1 MGKNTPTAERK
12 KPLASDKM
20 AGAPIKVGIL
30 FSQTGVTSATERG
43 MSDAT
48 LFAIEQVNAA
58 GGINGREIV
67 PFLLD
72 PGSQPDAYYDLAN
85 KLLVEFGVKIIFGC
99 YMSSSR
105 KAALRAVERQNGL
118 LCYPAQYEGFE
129 YSRNAIYCGAVANQ
143 NSYPL
148 GEYLLESSRSRFY
161 MVGSDYIWP
170 RESDRIMTEMVLR
183 DGGEIVGRQY
193 LKLGAKNY
201 EFVELVK
208 NIKAKQPDVIFCNF
222 VGDSIIKFYQ
232 AYADAGLSATT
243 MPIASLTTS
252 EADIAV
258 MGHDVGAGHITSATY
273 FQTHLSPENRL
284 CLQKYEK
291 WKGQPVITNMCWE
304 AAYFQVG
311 LVSEALREVET
322 DEPDVLRKAILGR
335 EFLAPQGKVRIDPSN
350 GHASLW
356 PKIGRARDD
365 GQFEIVAI
373 MDRVVPDPY
382 LVSSFHRHL
391 HSEMNALPL

>member
-1 MGKNTPTAERK
+1 
-12 KPLASDKM
+12 M

-72 PGSQPDAYYDLAN
+72 PGSHPDAYYDLAN
-85 KLLVEFGVKIIFGC
+85 KLLIEFGVKIIFGC

-143 NSYPL
+143 ISYPL
-148 GEYLLESSRSRFY
+148 GEYLLESSRNRFY

-193 LKLGAKNY
+193 LKLSAKNY

-232 AYADAGLSATT
+232 AYADAGLSART

-273 FQTHLSPENRL
+273 FQTHLSAENRT

-311 LVSEALREVET
+311 LVADALREVET

-350 GHASLW
+350 GHANLW

>member
-1 MGKNTPTAERK
+1 
-12 KPLASDKM
+12 M
-20 AGAPIKVGIL
+20 ADAPIKVGIL

-72 PGSQPDAYYDLAN
+72 PGSHPDAYYDLAN
-85 KLLVEFGVKIIFGC
+85 KLLIEFGVKIIFGC

-143 NSYPL
+143 ISYPL
-148 GEYLLESSRSRFY
+148 GEYLLESSRNRFY

-232 AYADAGLSATT
+232 AYADAGLSART

-273 FQTHLSPENRL
+273 FQTHLSAENRT

-311 LVSEALREVET
+311 LVADALRDVET

-350 GHASLW
+350 GHANLW

-373 MDRVVPDPY
+373 MDRVAPDPY